1 MLTFVCLRVLCGS
14 KKLNHKG
21 HEGAQGFFPIA
32 KGSPMT
38 VATSSATRLAN
49 YINGAWRASNAT
61 EWLDVVNP
69 ATGETLARTPLCNA
83 AEVGGAI
90 EAAASAYPE
99 WRRTPP
105 EDRIQPL
112 FKLKALLEG
121 HIDDF
126 GRTIAQENG
135 KTFAEAKAEM
145 RRAIENVEVACGI
158 PTMMQGYNLEDVARG
173 IDEIMVRQP
182 LGVVAAITPFNFPG
196 MIPFWFLPYAIA
208 CGNTFI
214 LKPSERVP
222 LTMKLAFELLEQTG
236 LPRGVVNLVNGGKAA
251 VDALLDHP
259 KVRAISFV
267 GSTPVA
273 RYVYARAGAN
283 GKRAQCQGGAKNHVI
298 VLPDAD
304 MQMATQIISDSAF
317 GCAGQR
323 CLAVSV
329 AVTIGEAQAAFRDSI
344 ADAASKLCV
353 GNGLDDGVQMGPVIT
368 PQSKA
373 RIESLIGVGEKQGAK
388 VLLDGRNARIPK
400 YEAGNFVKPTILDDV
415 PATSELAD
423 TEIFG
428 PVLSLIHAGD
438 LDQALAFLEHSRYGN
453 QASLFTSSGS
463 AARRFRYDAPA
474 GNIGI
479 NIGVAAPMAYFP
491 FSGWKDS
498 FFGIMHGQGRDA
510 IEFYTEKK
518 VVIERWA
525 REHSR
530 KF

>member
-1 MLTFVCLRVLCGS
+1 MQSEQLTNFVNGQWRGASGSESQDVL
-14 KKLNHKG
+14 
-21 HEGAQGFFPIA
+21 
-32 KGSPMT
+32 
-38 VATSSATRLAN
+38 
-49 YINGAWRASNAT
+49 
-61 EWLDVVNP
+61 NP
-69 ATGETLARTPLCNA
+69 ATGEVLAQVPLSDASDVLA
-83 AEVGGAI
+83 AVD
-90 EAAASAYPE
+90 AASAAFLE

-112 FKLKALLEG
+112 FKLKQLMED
-121 HIDDF
+121 HFEEF
-126 GRTIAQENG
+126 GRLITRENG
-135 KTFAEAKAEM
+135 KTLAEAKGEM

-158 PTMMQGYNLEDVARG
+158 PIMMQGYNLEDVARG
-173 IDEIMVRQP
+173 IDETMIRQP

-222 LTMKLAFELLEQTG
+222 LTMRFAFDLLQRTG
-236 LPRGVVNLVNGGKAA
+236 LPKGVVNLLNGGKKV

-259 KVRAISFV
+259 QIRAISFV

-273 RYVYARAGAN
+273 KYVYARAAAN

-304 MQMATQIISDSAF
+304 MGMATQIISDSAF

-329 AVTIGEAQAAFRDSI
+329 AVTVGAAQQVFSRSITEAAG
-344 ADAASKLCV
+344 KLKV
-353 GNGLDDGVQMGPVIT
+353 GNGLEEGVQMGPVIT
-368 PQSKA
+368 SQSKS
-373 RIESLIGVGEKQGAK
+373 RVEELIGVGAAEGAK
-388 VLLDGRNARIPK
+388 VLLDGRNSRIPK
-400 YEAGNFVKPTILDDV
+400 YESGNFVNPTILDGV
-415 PATSELAD
+415 PIASELTD

-428 PVLSLIHAGD
+428 PVLSLVHAQD
-438 LDQALAFLEHSRYGN
+438 MDEALVFLRRSAFGN

-463 AARRFRYDAPA
+463 AARQFRYEAPA

-491 FSGWKDS
+491 FSGWKNS
-498 FFGIMHGQGRDA
+498 FFGDLHGQGRDGV
-510 IEFYTEKK
+510 EFYTEKK
-518 VVIERWA
+518 VVVERWA
-525 REHSR
+525 KDHSR